1 MLLSLVLSLL
11 PSFCLCLSLSLS
23 LCLSLSLSLR
33 DTHTCMHRYTCKHTE
48 MHTENC
54 DTEMHTQNCHTEMHT
69 LRIATQM
76 RTHRIANIKLVLIWV
91 DGAVLQ
97 VMAWI
102 VAEIFH
108 TFVHLIMI
116 QVTGLSVLFGTT
128 LSYNYGNIF
137 LKCSHGIFLFFDK
150 VKPGFPFCDRWFS
163 QTENW
168 TDSWNCWRT
177 HRSSSFCNCAVFS
190 VEGFMQRLQAGSL
203 CRCCRFVILLV
214 THWFKCLNGGNT

>member
-11 PSFCLCLSLSLS
+11 PSFCLCLSLSLY
-23 LCLSLSLSLR
+23 LSLSLSQR
-33 DTHTCMHRYTCKHTE
+33 HTHTCMHRYTCKHTE

-97 VMAWI
+97 VIGWI
-102 VAEIFH
+102 VAEIFN

-128 LSYNYGNIF
+128 LRYNYGNIF

-150 VKPGFPFCDRWFS
+150 VSLGFLFVTGGSHKPKIGLIVGIVGGLIGLLLFATVLCFLWK
-163 QTENW
+163 
-168 TDSWNCWRT
+168 
-177 HRSSSFCNCAVFS
+177 SSRRGYKREVYVDVAGLWSF
-190 VEGFMQRLQAGSL
+190 
-203 CRCCRFVILLV
+203 
-214 THWFKCLNGGNT
+214 